1 VRARASRAIV
11 EAMLSRTLAIVV
23 AAAVALAL
31 PWDAAA
37 RSGGSFGGGFRSSSR
52 SSGFRSSGSFGSRSF
67 GSSSSR
73 SFGSSSS
80 RSTGSSSWG
89 GSRSSTRYVPVPVP
103 VGSPYGYGPGVY
115 SRPVSSSSVGFGA
128 AVVVLLLLI
137 ALIVAVLVLRAVWRR
152 VRAGVAEGAEAA
164 TERCDVTL
172 VQLGIQIQA
181 RHIQAK
187 LEQLAER
194 TQAQDEAALAFA
206 LRTLAGELKEA
217 EAHVEYGAVQ
227 QQLQLGF
234 VQAQDQFELWA
245 GNERAKFNREIIRTD
260 ASGTRRQ
267 QKEWQTDGLRD
278 EDGQLAVH
286 EFFVL
291 SLVLATRGVR
301 LPTQLVDHTV
311 LTGLLDA
318 LVAVRTEQ
326 LVALE
331 VVWSPAAQSDA
342 MGREDMTSRY
352 PQLAPI

>member
-1 VRARASRAIV
+1 
-11 EAMLSRTLAIVV
+11 MLTRISIWVV
-23 AAAVALAL
+23 AVAVALAAPL
-31 PWDAAA
+31 DVWA

-52 SSGFRSSGSFGSRSF
+52 SSGFRSSGSFGSSSSRSF

-80 RSTGSSSWG
+80 RSSGSSSWG
-89 GSRSSTRYVPVPVP
+89 GSRTRYVPVPVP
-103 VGSPYGYGPGVY
+103 VGAPYGYGYG
-115 SRPVSSSSVGFGA
+115 RPVSGSAVGAGA
-128 AVVVLLLLI
+128 ALVFILVLMALIIAVVVL
-137 ALIVAVLVLRAVWRR
+137 RAIWRR
-152 VRAGVAEGAEAA
+152 RRGAEDGTSDQGEAA
-164 TERCDVTL
+164 CDVSL

-194 TQAQDEAALAFA
+194 TTAHDEAALAFA
-206 LRTLAGELKEA
+206 LRTLATELKEA
-217 EAHVEYGAVQ
+217 AAHIEYGAVQ
-227 QQLQLGF
+227 QQMRLSF
-234 VQAQDQFELWA
+234 VRAQDQFELWA
-245 GNERAKFNREIIRTD
+245 GNERAKYNREVIRSD

-267 QKEWQTDGLRD
+267 QKEWKTDGLRD

-301 LPTQLVDHTV
+301 LPAQLIDVT
-311 LTGLLDA
+311 TLDA
-318 LVAVRTEQ
+318 LLEQLVAVRTEQ

-342 MGREDMTSRY
+342 MGRDDMTSRY
-352 PQLAPI
+352 PTLAPL

>member
-1 VRARASRAIV
+1 
-11 EAMLSRTLAIVV
+11 
-23 AAAVALAL
+23 
-31 PWDAAA
+31 
-37 RSGGSFGGGFRSSSR
+37 
-52 SSGFRSSGSFGSRSF
+52 
-67 GSSSSR
+67 
-73 SFGSSSS
+73 
-80 RSTGSSSWG
+80 
-89 GSRSSTRYVPVPVP
+89 
-103 VGSPYGYGPGVY
+103 
-115 SRPVSSSSVGFGA
+115 VSSSSVGFGA